1 MRASCIRGTSFLL
14 SDMLQGRTLLITSS
28 IAMALLVSSCGDAET
43 QTPTEQEERIARA
56 YAELTLLSE
65 SARLGMLA
73 DSSRTYDAQ
82 VDSVLRSFDL
92 RREDFEADFRRFADD
107 PERSTLLFTIASGH
121 IQELRAQ
128 RDSSA
133 RTP

>member
-1 MRASCIRGTSFLL
+1 
-14 SDMLQGRTLLITSS
+14 MLQGRTLLITSS
-28 IAMALLVSSCGDAET
+28 IAMALLASSCGGAET

-73 DSSRTYDAQ
+73 DSSRTYEAQ

-107 PERSTLLFTIASGH
+107 PERSALLFTIASGH